1 MTTGRRLAFID
12 HLRGFGVLIMI
23 EAHVFDSWMRLPDR
37 MLPLFS
43 YARSLAGWAAPTFLF
58 LAGLSLSMGM
68 GRRLARGEEP
78 AAVAWAGWRRG
89 GWIFVLAIIFRLQSA
104 LTGATL
110 RAILK
115 VDILNVMGL
124 AMLGAVACWG
134 LGRQRSHRV
143 AVLLG
148 AAAAVSLVTPLL
160 RLAAWPGA
168 LPYFLDAYIRP
179 IPGRTSFA
187 LFPWAGFVFA
197 GAAAGLFIAPS
208 GDGNGMSRVMTWF
221 GGIGASAAALG
232 YGLSFLPSPYADSQF
247 WTSSPAFFLLRCGIL
262 LLALAVAYALAP
274 GLDGR
279 AGSIGR
285 VLTRL
290 GTSSLFVYWV
300 HVELVYGFISRPLQ
314 KHFSLGETMAVYGL
328 FVALVYGLVVW
339 RDAIMARWS
348 GGRGRGAAS
357 ESMEPGRPV
366 ST

>member
-1 MTTGRRLAFID
+1 MTGRRLAFID
-12 HLRGFGVLIMI
+12 HLRGLGVLIMI

-37 MLPLFS
+37 MLPPFR

-58 LAGLSLSMGM
+58 LAGLSLAMGM

-78 AAVAWAGWRRG
+78 GAVARAGWRRG
-89 GWIFVLAIIFRLQSA
+89 AWVFALAIIFRLQSA

-124 AMLGAVACWG
+124 AMLGAVACWS
-134 LGRQRSHRV
+134 LGRRRWHRV

-148 AAAAVSLVTPLL
+148 TAAAVSLVTPFL
-160 RLAAWPGA
+160 RLAEWPGT

-197 GAAAGLFIAPS
+197 GAAAGLFIDPS
-208 GDGNGMSRVMTWF
+208 SDGTGLRRVMAWF

-232 YGLSFLPSPYADSQF
+232 YGLSFLPSPYEDSYF
-247 WTSSPAFFLLRCGIL
+247 WTSSPAFFLLRCGVL
-262 LLALAVAYALAP
+262 LLALAVAHVLAP
-274 GLDGR
+274 ALDGR
-279 AGSIGR
+279 AEPIGR

-314 KHFSLGETMAVYGL
+314 KHFSLGETMVVYGL
-328 FVALVYGLVVW
+328 FAALVYGLVVW
-339 RDAIMARWS
+339 RDSVAGRW
-348 GGRGRGAAS
+348 RRAAP
-357 ESMEPGRPV
+357 ESTKTNGSV